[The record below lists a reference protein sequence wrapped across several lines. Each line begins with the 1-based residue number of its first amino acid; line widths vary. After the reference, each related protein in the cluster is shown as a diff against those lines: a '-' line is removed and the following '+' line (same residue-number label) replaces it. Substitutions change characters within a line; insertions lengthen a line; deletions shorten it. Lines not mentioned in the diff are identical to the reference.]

1 MVVPGLTLTETSAR
15 LPEQIKGMVASM
27 TPLGRNGLPEDVAGA
42 ILILVQD
49 EAGFVTG
56 NSLSVDG
63 GMHIGPTALTVSR
76 RPE

>member
-1 MVVPGLTLTETSAR
+1 
-15 LPEQIKGMVASM
+15 MVANM

-42 ILILVQD
+42 ILMLVLD

-63 GMHIGPTALTVSR
+63 GMHIGPSALNIRR

>member
-1 MVVPGLTLTETSAR
+1 
-15 LPEQIKGMVASM
+15 MVAGM

-42 ILILVQD
+42 ILILVLD

-63 GMHIGPTALTVSR
+63 GMHIGPSALTVTR
-76 RPE
+76 KAG